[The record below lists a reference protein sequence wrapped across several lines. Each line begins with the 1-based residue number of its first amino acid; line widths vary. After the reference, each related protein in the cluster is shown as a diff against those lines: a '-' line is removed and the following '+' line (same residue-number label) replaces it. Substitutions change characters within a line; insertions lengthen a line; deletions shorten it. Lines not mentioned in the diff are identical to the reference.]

1 MRRQR
6 VAPRHRAERRHSPL
20 AGAVGLRARELAR
33 RPEVVAAFSLQA
45 MALVAAV
52 VLAAVAAEGLAGAGN
67 DLILGGLRV
76 TAAPGGLLCGVL
88 VAAVV
93 GSEFGW
99 ATERALLARDPR
111 RLRFAGYQLA
121 VAAVLA
127 LAWWAVQSLL
137 AVTVGALLQAGGGI
151 DAGAAWNDPAHRAAL
166 AAALAATLVYGL
178 LGAACALVLRG
189 ALAGVV
195 ALLAYGLLGELVLA
209 PSGPRPPAGP
219 CTPRRPAWLARAPP
233 RCRGRPWSSPS
244 RSRSPWPAAWPCTPA
259 ARSATDQRF
268 SSWTAQVLP
277 SGSSKNANRD
287 PGVPSGP
294 SCWIWLMPTPRP
306 ASCSRTASRSS
317 TTSCTPLTEPG
328 APRGRPSPITTE
340 QADPGGVICT
350 TRIDSV
356 GRASWS
362 RLKPTCST

>member
-1 MRRQR
+1 VRRQR
-6 VAPRHRAERRHSPL
+6 VAGVALGAPRHRAERRRSPL

-33 RPEVVAAFSLQA
+33 RPEVVAAFTLQA

-76 TAAPGGLLCGVL
+76 TAAPGGLLGGVL

-137 AVTVGALLQAGGGI
+137 AVTVAALLQAGGGI
-151 DAGAAWNDPAHRAAL
+151 AAGRAWHHPAHAAAQ

-178 LGAACALVLRG
+178 LGAACALVLRS

-209 PSGPRPPAGP
+209 PRWAPASGWTVYA
-219 CTPRRPAWLARAPP
+219 
-233 RCRGRPWSSPS
+233 S
-244 RSRSPWPAAWPCTPA
+244 A
-259 ARSATDQRF
+259 ARLAGQ
-268 SSWTAQVLP
+268 
-277 SGSSKNANRD
+277 G
-287 PGVPSGP
+287 
-294 SCWIWLMPTPRP
+294 
-306 ASCSRTASRSS
+306 
-317 TTSCTPLTEPG
+317 TT
-328 APRGRPSPITTE
+328 
-340 QADPGGVICT
+340 
-350 TRIDSV
+350 SV
-356 GRASWS
+356 GRAVLVVGLAFAVALAGCLALYA
-362 RLKPTCST
+362 RRQVRD